1 MNTISQTELKRGLGE
16 CMARVTS
23 GGETIQVTF
32 HGRMQARIAPVAR
45 PISGREL
52 ARRLSAH
59 AGDPEAAEA
68 VGKVLADYEREER
81 DAYDH

>member
-32 HGRMQARIAPVAR
+32 HGQVQARIAPVAR

-59 AGDPEAAEA
+59 TGDPVAADA
-68 VGKVLADYEREER
+68 VGQVLADYEREER
-81 DAYDH
+81 NAYDH